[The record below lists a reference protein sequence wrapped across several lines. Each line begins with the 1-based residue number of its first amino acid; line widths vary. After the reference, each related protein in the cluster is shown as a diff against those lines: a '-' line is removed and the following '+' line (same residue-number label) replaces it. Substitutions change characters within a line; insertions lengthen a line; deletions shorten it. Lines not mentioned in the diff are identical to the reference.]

1 MRKLTQNPETIEEY
15 SDALRKR
22 LAGTLPHEKIEEVV
36 AETQAHLED
45 SAADLRYQADV
56 YERHAVAHFVPVR
69 KMARGVSRAWAPV
82 FLRHSGTKA
91 LQNTSAAL
99 AVFCLTWGI
108 ISLSFASKFPGDWL
122 KGIGPQ
128 IPMLLIP
135 VLLPLAL
142 TFFLA
147 LAACRPQTRRFT
159 FGGLAVIIAC
169 AFWGGWKFTGALP
182 ERTFQSRFNAPTLH
196 ADISAAS
203 NLRNEEIA
211 LLRKGIRHYAKYTVL
226 IEKRGSEFHVSQN
239 QLSVPEELK
248 YQGRF
253 IVPRSGFSA
262 FRPFGKSDQPRDFF
276 HQYRQI
282 VAGLSAPLT
291 VGTQEEARKEW
302 GRAGEYLEDH
312 LMWQQWDQLALRRY
326 HELITAPV
334 MRFEWASARSLGTIT
349 ATYVGG
355 ILFLDLLGGTLG
367 MALLRSRRRQKNQ
380 IGLGA

>member
-1 MRKLTQNPETIEEY
+1 MRKLTQTPNPETIEEY

-22 LAGTLPHEKIEEVV
+22 LAGVLPPEKIEEVV

-56 YERHAVAHFVPVR
+56 YERHAVALFVPVR

-82 FLRHSGTKA
+82 FLRHGGTKV

-99 AVFCLTWGI
+99 AVLGLTWAM
-108 ISLSFASKFPGDWL
+108 ISLSFGSKLPAGWL
-122 KGIGPQ
+122 DSVGGW
-128 IPMLLIP
+128 IPA
-135 VLLPLAL
+135 LLPLAL

-147 LAACRPQTRRFT
+147 LTACRPQTRRFT
-159 FGGLAVIIAC
+159 FGGLAAIVVC
-169 AFWGGWKFTGALP
+169 ALWGGWKFTGAMP
-182 ERTFQSRFNAPTLH
+182 ERAFHSRFDAPALH
-196 ADISAAS
+196 ADITAAS
-203 NLRNEEIA
+203 NLRREEIA

-226 IEKRGSEFHVSQN
+226 IEKWGSEFHVSQN
-239 QLSVPEELK
+239 QIPVPEELK

-262 FRPFGKSDQPRDFF
+262 FRPFGKSNQPRDFF
-276 HQYRQI
+276 HQYRQL

-291 VGTQEEARKEW
+291 VSTPEAARKEW
-302 GRAGEYLEDH
+302 GRASEVLEGH
-312 LMWQQWDQLALRRY
+312 LDTQKWDQFALRRY

-334 MRFEWASARSLGTIT
+334 MRFEWISARSLGTIT
-349 ATYVGG
+349 ATYVGS

-367 MALLRSRRRQKNQ
+367 MALLKSRRRRRVGRV
-380 IGLGA
+380 GLGA